1 MAGTEPR
8 NAYEK
13 SVNIGRRRRIAIA
26 TALAPWAIVPIV
38 ALWIL
43 VGLFDSAVNVVQ
55 GDAYFMESF
64 ATYLSFVVL
73 WSLVGV
79 GIAYAATIIYGIP
92 VYLTLTRYE
101 HESLQS
107 IVLAGTLGSGILAG
121 LMNAGLLAGVVFVA
135 CGIAVSAVFWTI
147 VNR

>member
-8 NAYEK
+8 NAYK
-13 SVNIGRRRRIAIA
+13 KNVNNGRRCRIAMA
-26 TALAPWAIVPIV
+26 TAFAPWAIVPIV

-43 VGLFDSAVNVVQ
+43 VGRFDAAIDVVKGNV
-55 GDAYFMESF
+55 YFIESF
-64 ATYLSFVVL
+64 VAYLSFVAL

-79 GIAYAATIIYGIP
+79 GVAYAATIVYGIP
-92 VYLTLTRYE
+92 VYLTLTRYQND
-101 HESLQS
+101 SLQT
-107 IVLAGTLGSGILAG
+107 IVLAGTLGGGLLAI